1 MTCSPSSFST
11 SWPTTSRPSNPAWDL
26 EVESAE
32 TNEQTDTQT
41 NTVVESGDEPHP
53 ADGQDDSAVVQ
64 QNETPEQTDVSQQIE
79 PVQQQVEQVS
89 NVDQNVASVGE
100 EQPQN
105 AQPVAVV
112 AETQN
117 DDQVKVELSNRLRL
131 RSKLFSQND
140 LPYIRKE
147 MFVNFTSQ
155 ISYSNMSL

>member
-1 MTCSPSSFST
+1 M
-11 SWPTTSRPSNPAWDL
+11 
-26 EVESAE
+26 ESAE

-41 NTVVESGDEPHP
+41 DTVVESGDEPHP

-64 QNETPEQTDVSQQIE
+64 QNETPEQTEAVQQTAVSPQIE
-79 PVQQQVEQVS
+79 PVQQQSEQVS
-89 NVDQNVASVGE
+89 NVVQNVASVGE

-117 DDQVKVELSNRLRL
+117 DDQVKVELSNRLSL

-140 LPYIRKE
+140 LPYI
-147 MFVNFTSQ
+147 S
-155 ISYSNMSL
+155 